1 MSALAWSLAIAAGLT
16 LSASL
21 WWFWLSFRAALG
33 ADLSAGDEG
42 DAAMRSAASL
52 RRRELE
58 GERDALVRSLRDL
71 ELDYETGK
79 LSESDFE
86 SLRESLRGRARQVL
100 RALDEDL
107 APYRQRIEELL
118 QAKGNDASSS

>member
-1 MSALAWSLAIAAGLT
+1 
-16 LSASL
+16 
-21 WWFWLSFRAALG
+21 
-33 ADLSAGDEG
+33 
-42 DAAMRSAASL
+42 MRSAASL